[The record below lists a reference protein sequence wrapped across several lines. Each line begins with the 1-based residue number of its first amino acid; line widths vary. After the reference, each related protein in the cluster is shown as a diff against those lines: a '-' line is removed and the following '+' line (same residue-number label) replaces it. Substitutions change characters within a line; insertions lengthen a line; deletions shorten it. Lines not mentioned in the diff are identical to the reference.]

1 MMQVTNKPSW
11 KMTTKSIEQGLQ
23 TGEIKRLW
31 SERKTIDTE
40 YLLNIAKIKRFLERW
55 SADRQFRE
63 DLPIDPYS
71 ITRRYNLDVD
81 PEEIRLLWDTEY
93 LNAYDP
99 NAAIPLVVRQYD
111 AYIQE
116 CLQSREE
123 IRKLGT
129 PLNPLFKA
137 WRERQIN
144 RIFSEFGFTKADSI
158 VHAPFAIELS
168 KGCSVGCWF
177 CGVAAQRL
185 EGIFAYTPENA
196 RLWREVLEVLREVFG
211 SGASQGFCYWATDPL
226 DNPDYEQFMVD
237 FHAILGK
244 FPQTTTASAIK
255 NPQRTKNLLKLSQ
268 EKDGEIERFS
278 ILTLKQFDR
287 VHEEFSAEELM
298 FVELIC
304 QNDEAFGMKSL
315 AGRAREERFRKR
327 VEVSEQFSH
336 GDSSEDNTIACVSGL
351 LLNMVDRSVKL
362 ISPCNADETWSLGY
376 RIYDRATFQT
386 ASELRTVLKEIID
399 RNMPLTL
406 SLKDRV
412 DFRPDLKYEK
422 VENGFRF
429 SSNSVM
435 HCFNGMPHFQ
445 DVAEVAFNKHLTAGE
460 LALLLERE
468 KGISLAET
476 LHYLNELF
484 KQGLVE
490 KPLALSS

>member
-1 MMQVTNKPSW
+1 MQVTNKPSW

-31 SERKTIDTE
+31 SERKNIDAD
-40 YLLNIAKIKRFLERW
+40 YLSNIAKIKRFLERW

-63 DLPIDPYS
+63 ALPIDPYGV
-71 ITRRYNLDVD
+71 TRRYNLDID
-81 PEEIRLLWDTEY
+81 PEEIRLLWDEEHLKT
-93 LNAYDP
+93 YDP
-99 NAAIPLVVRQYD
+99 NAAIPLKVRQYE
-111 AYIQE
+111 AYIGE
-116 CLQSREE
+116 CLQSRDE
-123 IRKLGT
+123 IRKQGA
-129 PLNPLFKA
+129 PVNRLFRA
-137 WRERQIN
+137 WRERQIC
-144 RIFSEFGFTKADSI
+144 RIFSQFDFASADSI

-196 RLWREVLEVLREVFG
+196 RLWREVLEVLKEVIG

-226 DNPDYEQFMVD
+226 DNPDYEQFLID

-327 VEVSEQFSH
+327 VEASELW
-336 GDSSEDNTIACVSGL
+336 SSSNPGESNTIACVSGL

-362 ISPCNADETWSLGY
+362 ISPCNADETWPLGY
-376 RIYDRATFQT
+376 RIYAQATFKT
-386 ASELRTVLKEIID
+386 ASELHTVLKEMID
-399 RNMPLTL
+399 RHMPLTL
-406 SLKDRV
+406 SLKDRIN
-412 DFRPDLKYEK
+412 FRPDLKYEK
-422 VENGFRF
+422 VENGFRL
-429 SSNSVM
+429 SSGSVT
-435 HCFNGMPHFQ
+435 HCFDGKPHFQ
-445 DVAEVAFNKHLTAGE
+445 DLAEVAFNKHLTAGE

-468 KGISLAET
+468 KGISLTET

-484 KQGLVE
+484 KQGIVE